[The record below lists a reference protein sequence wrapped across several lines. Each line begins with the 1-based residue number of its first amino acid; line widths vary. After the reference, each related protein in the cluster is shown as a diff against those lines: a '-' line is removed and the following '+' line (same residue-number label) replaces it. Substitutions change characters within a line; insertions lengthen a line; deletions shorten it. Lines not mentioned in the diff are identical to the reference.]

1 MAFSLLSTK
10 ILLGLFILEL
20 SGFSEV
26 FSALQSSG
34 KGFQKP
40 ICQKFLREFEKQSKE
55 ERKCSPN
62 VDPIC
67 ASNRQT
73 YRNPCE
79 FCLAYKY
86 LQATIYFMHY
96 GDC

>member
-10 ILLGLFILEL
+10 VLLGLFVLEL

-26 FSALQSSG
+26 FCGLQSSV
-34 KGFQKP
+34 FQKP
-40 ICQKFLREFEKQSKE
+40 NCQQFLKEFEKQSKE
-55 ERKCSPN
+55 ENKCSSN

-73 YRNPCE
+73 YRNTCE